1 MKGAH
6 KMDELI
12 KKIND
17 EIQQNEKDVNIKR
30 IGEYIL
36 SLVPKLDDK
45 TIAEMMAEDKTIKG
59 SIKKMQQE
67 ARKVAVNGCGILTD
81 EEGYK
86 IVREYFS
93 ITDKA
98 ASVKIIDLNEYL

>member
-12 KKIND
+12 KKLND
-17 EIQQNEKDVNIKR
+17 EIKKNEKDVNIKR
-30 IGEYIL
+30 IGQYIL

-67 ARKVAVNGCGILTD
+67 ARKVAVEGCGILTD

-86 IVREYFS
+86 IVREYFG

-98 ASVKIIDLNEYL
+98 ASAKIIDLNEYL

>member
-1 MKGAH
+1 
-6 KMDELI
+6 MDELI